1 MTTTATRPA
10 ELRRMAASVL
20 PRTVDEAAR
29 TVELV
34 IATDQPIDALSLV
47 CTREAVEFGPAPVP
61 VLLSHS
67 NHTSQMAGRIT
78 ELRFER
84 GQVIGTAQFTGA
96 PAADQGWQLARAGCA
111 VSVGARIDPDA
122 LRSLNREADQATRWR
137 LLEASLV
144 PVGADPR
151 AVTRSFNQAPEGAMT
166 TANTAAPAAVQITE
180 DQPELTRS
188 ALIRQNKILR
198 AANAAGLDTEQ
209 TDELVHSNLSA
220 DDALVRVFSVVRGR
234 LSQSTAGHP
243 AGCGF
248 ATEQRQATALPSSAL
263 AAEVLAAKFGHPDAD
278 PDLAYVSL
286 ARALEPLAA
295 GAGMA
300 VERMS
305 SARIL
310 ERAYSTSDFSTA
322 LLASGER
329 MVLAGYAS
337 APEGVRAL
345 AMRRPLADFRAVT
358 GLRVSKYG
366 SLAKKPEGGDYTA
379 TTWSEEDAFTLKADE
394 YGRIAI
400 LTRKAVIN
408 DDLDIFGRLLS
419 EMGASAARLEA
430 ELLAERLLNG
440 FTWGSGNSDTAT
452 DIADALEKATLKL
465 RRQTDAEGHRVSFNP
480 RVLLVPP
487 ELEAQALRVLSD
499 RYMPEASSGVNPF
512 NVTLEVDAQLS
523 AADEIYIAD
532 SDHAPL
538 VLGTIGAPVVT
549 TDEVFD
555 NGGRKLRVQHDAAA
569 AVSDQR
575 SIVKVTVTPAV
586 TE

>member
-1 MTTTATRPA
+1 
-10 ELRRMAASVL
+10 
-20 PRTVDEAAR
+20 
-29 TVELV
+29 
-34 IATDQPIDALSLV
+34 
-47 CTREAVEFGPAPVP
+47 
-61 VLLSHS
+61 
-67 NHTSQMAGRIT
+67 MAGRIT

-84 GQVIGTAQFTGA
+84 GQVIGTAQFTDA
-96 PAADQGWQLARAGCA
+96 PAADRGWQLARAGCA
-111 VSVGARIDPDA
+111 VSVGARIDPA
-122 LRSLNREADQATRWR
+122 GLRPRTSEADQATRWR

-151 AVTRSFNQAPEGAMT
+151 AVTRSFNQAPEGAMST
-166 TANTAAPAAVQITE
+166 NTAAPAAVQITE

-329 MVLAGYAS
+329 MVLEGYTS